1 MSLFGR
7 IMRPTT
13 QRLIEAIRP
22 PEPVEDDESSSEE
35 LEHIRELHILD
46 LAMRTSELLLST
58 GASAND
64 ATVSLLRITRA
75 YGLRRVHADVTFTTI
90 TVTHYR
96 GPDTEPLTTS
106 RVVTARSTDYV
117 RLQRVYDLMRLID
130 EGDLDVD
137 PALSKLNSIVL
148 ARRPYRPWVITA
160 ATAGLAV
167 GLCTLFDSSWVI
179 IVCTAI
185 SSVLIDRT
193 VSYLG
198 RKGLPPFF
206 SNGVGAAIPTVIA
219 LLVGWGQAS
228 GIPILQGIRP
238 HLVVATGIVILLA
251 GMSVVGAAQDSLDGF
266 HVTASG
272 RMFEVVVL
280 TLGIITGILAVLHL
294 GNVLGITLKLS
305 IIMPGLGPLPIQILG
320 ALLIGASFSVMS
332 YSGLRTVFWCALMS
346 GLGWLG
352 YYLGTTIGFGNV
364 AASGI
369 GALIAAM
376 VSSPIASRFRVPALA
391 LTTSGIVPMMPG
403 GIVYRGLLQTVQADT
418 HADAIT
424 GILVLGGAA
433 GVGIAL
439 AAGTSLGTYLTRPV
453 TQRLWRTGKR
463 VTPAN

>member
-1 MSLFGR
+1 MSLFR
-7 IMRPTT
+7 RLMEPAT
-13 QRLIEAIRP
+13 QRLIDAIRP
-22 PEPVEDDESSSEE
+22 PEPVEEDETSSDE

-64 ATVSLLRITRA
+64 ATVGLLRITRA

-117 RLQRVYDLMRLID
+117 RLQRLDDLLRLIED
-130 EGDLDVD
+130 GSIDVD
-137 PALSKLNSIVL
+137 PALARLNSIVL
-148 ARRPYRPWVITA
+148 ARRPYRPWVTTV

-167 GLCTLFDSSWVI
+167 GLCMLFASSWVI
-179 IVCTAI
+179 VACTAI

-206 SNGVGAAIPTVIA
+206 SNAVGAAIPTVIA
-219 LLVGWGQAS
+219 LLVGWGQAA
-228 GIPILQGIRP
+228 GVPLLQHVRP

-251 GMSVVGAAQDSLDGF
+251 GMAVVGAAQDSLDGF

-280 TLGIITGILAVLHL
+280 TLGIISGVLGVLHL
-294 GNVLGITLKLS
+294 GNVLGLTLRLS
-305 IIMPGLGPLPIQILG
+305 TVMPGLGPYPVQLAG
-320 ALLIGASFSVMS
+320 ALLIGASFAVMC
-332 YSGLRTVFWCALMS
+332 YSGVRTVFWCALMS
-346 GLGWLG
+346 GLGWTGFFLS
-352 YYLGTTIGFGNV
+352 TTIGFGNV
-364 AASGI
+364 AASGA
-369 GALIAAM
+369 GALVAAL
-376 VSSPIASRFRVPALA
+376 VSSPIATRFRVPALA

-403 GIVYRGLLQTVQADT
+403 GVVYRGLLQTVQSQT
-418 HADAIT
+418 HAEAIA
-424 GILVLGGAA
+424 GILGLGAAA

-439 AAGTSLGTYLTRPV
+439 AAGSSLGTYLTRPV

-463 VTPAN
+463 VSHAG